1 MYLYYIKKLGFGC
14 WLILTYFG
22 IISPL
27 LKYIIPTLVSMI
39 IIPLAMIIM
48 GIIAFI
54 KINREKTSLDYAIL
68 LIALEFFITAFTSY
82 IIFGQPL
89 FRGFLSARIF
99 LLILF
104 VYYLATKPS
113 SMAYLFRIKINLS
126 KYVIP
131 ISIIALYIL
140 NIDNNTI
147 SSFFHVS
154 ADEVSDGNELKGA
167 ILSYASSGIPVMFV
181 YYLIQYVKNANRKAL
196 YIVMLTVAYYIFCAK
211 GRLLLVGCIFILL
224 IYCIQNRNNR
234 SNKLLYYTIIG
245 FLCICIYDIHI
256 FDSFMALADFFGIS
270 GKIEDSSVLVRVAN
284 RDYLWPVIM
293 SYPIF
298 GVGNLSNQ
306 FHPNFF
312 DLFHEQFYV
321 ADMGYL
327 GVLLTGGFFKAFVYI
342 FFFISAFKQCNKIG
356 PKADI
361 IKYLLYYYLYLCIA
375 CQDVFL
381 FDYAI
386 PLLIAPLLNIKCLYD
401 KRYPLNLNNI

>member
-1 MYLYYIKKLGFGC
+1 MYLYYIKKIGFGC

-22 IISPL
+22 LISPL
-27 LKYIIPTLVSMI
+27 LKYIIPTVISMI
-39 IIPLAMIIM
+39 IVPLAMIIM
-48 GIIAFI
+48 GIIAFF
-54 KINREKTSLDYAIL
+54 KINREKITLDYAIL
-68 LIALEFFITAFTSY
+68 LIALEFFITSFASY

-89 FRGFLSARIF
+89 IKGFLASRIF
-99 LLILF
+99 LVILF
-104 VYYLATKPS
+104 CYYLASKPS
-113 SMAYLFRIKINLS
+113 SMVYFFRLQINLS
-126 KYVIP
+126 KYIIP
-131 ISIIALYIL
+131 ISIISLYLL
-140 NIDNNTI
+140 NIDQNTI
-147 SSFFHVS
+147 STIFHVQS
-154 ADEVSDGNELKGA
+154 DDVSYGSELKGS
-167 ILSYASSGIPVMFV
+167 ILFYAASGIPVMFV
-181 YYLIQYVKNANRKAL
+181 YYLIQYVKNANRNAL
-196 YIVMLTVAYYIFCAK
+196 YMIILTVAYYMFCAK
-211 GRLLLVGCIFILL
+211 GRLLLVGCIWILF

-293 SYPIF
+293 SHPIF

-356 PKADI
+356 AKADI
-361 IKYLLYYYLYLCIA
+361 VKYLLYYYLYLCIA

-381 FDYAI
+381 FDYAV
-386 PLLIAPLLNIKCLYD
+386 PLLIAPLLNMKCLYD
-401 KRYPLNLNNI
+401 KKYPLNLNNI